1 MTIGQEGCQ
10 RAPPQP
16 MEAVHLKEYLA
27 KNPSEYSY
35 FDKSLV
41 SAWAGPKH
49 WRMKP
54 LSKGLYLCIVFI
66 LLQLSSSSP
75 SGSYSLDW
83 VTKQGIP

>member
-10 RAPPQP
+10 QAPPQP

-35 FDKSLV
+35 FDTRLI

-54 LSKGLYLCIVFI
+54 LSKGLYLCIVLMI
-66 LLQLSSSSP
+66 LHLLSSSP
-75 SGSYSLDW
+75 SGSYSLDK
-83 VTKQGIP
+83 VVK